1 MRPTT
6 ALRRLA
12 GTLVLL
18 LLVLAL
24 VGGLYWALNPERP
37 PEVAR
42 VAGET
47 RYATAAA
54 VAIASR
60 PDGVDT
66 VYVATGADFPDALA
80 AGPLVA
86 DDAALLLVDAE
97 ALPSAAAD
105 ALDALEPD
113 TVVLL
118 GGAAVIADD
127 VADAISG
134 RVDAEVRRVAGAD
147 RFETAAELA
156 LAFEPGVPAA
166 YIAHGGAFADALA
179 GGAAAAAAGGPVL
192 LVETEA
198 LPQPT
203 ADALQ
208 RLQPEAIVVL
218 GGTAAV
224 SETVE
229 AELAQF
235 AAGSVRRVR
244 GDDRYETAVA
254 VSLDAFERADVVHLA
269 GGEDFADGLAGVAG
283 ASAAGGPL
291 LLAEAECVPEVVL
304 DEIDRLG
311 ADEVVLLGGEAVLA
325 EPVADLLACGRAPLL

>member
-1 MRPTT
+1 
-6 ALRRLA
+6 
-12 GTLVLL
+12 
-18 LLVLAL
+18 
-24 VGGLYWALNPERP
+24 
-37 PEVAR
+37 
-42 VAGET
+42 
-47 RYATAAA
+47 
-54 VAIASR
+54 
-60 PDGVDT
+60 
-66 VYVATGADFPDALA
+66 
-80 AGPLVA
+80 
-86 DDAALLLVDAE
+86 
-97 ALPSAAAD
+97 
-105 ALDALEPD
+105 
-113 TVVLL
+113 
-118 GGAAVIADD
+118 
-127 VADAISG
+127 
-134 RVDAEVRRVAGAD
+134 
-147 RFETAAELA
+147 
-156 LAFEPGVPAA
+156 VPAA